1 MIVETTGA
9 NGSVHSSYL
18 LVDALDAR
26 SVISSLVVAVNQLPA
41 KPSEEQQQQHGSEDE
56 ESDASSIETTEEEEP
71 EIKAQIFVDCQ
82 HAGTVTLAGSFKT
95 MMQST
100 GRLEVVRTFDPSSGR
115 Q

>member
-9 NGSVHSSYL
+9 NGSIHSSYL

-41 KPSEEQQQQHGSEDE
+41 KPSEEQQQHESEDE
-56 ESDASSIETTEEEEP
+56 ESDPSSIETTEEEEP

-82 HAGTVTLAGSFKT
+82 HAGTVTLAGSFKA
-95 MMQST
+95 MMQSS
-100 GRLEVVRTFDPSSGR
+100 GRLEVVRTFK
-115 Q
+115 